1 MLDVEWHW
9 IGTDCIIDG
18 PEKFYWV
25 MILSFLSMFALIV
38 AAISSDVCY
47 EFPTSERYS
56 PVSVCG
62 AAVDYSF
69 YLKSGTTLAS
79 LESEARLLL
88 NDQRFVFSSTACLVN
103 YKKLVCS
110 NIYIKCQPGLIIND
124 NSTYNKEIYSNHP
137 VPFTRPCRQV
147 AKHHYLAVISFV
159 LEIDVDE
166 YALNFTRSNSTG
178 TAVQHYSSPLFCTLG
193 LHECCAVMCRIVP
206 TKLLGRCGLFGRG
219 YIPLT

>member
-1 MLDVEWHW
+1 
-9 IGTDCIIDG
+9 
-18 PEKFYWV
+18 

-159 LEIDVDE
+159 LEIAVDE